1 MSIEKRFFG
10 KLDGKGDVDI
20 YKITNKNGAFVELM
34 TLGAGIHSINV
45 PDRNGKLGDVV
56 LGFDDVNNYLNPD
69 LGYQGL
75 VVGRYANR
83 IRDAKFSMDGVEYNT
98 PKNQGTWTLHG
109 GGRFSFNIWEVKE
122 TGNDFVVFSFFSPDM
137 QDGFPGNFTMNVKYT
152 FDDSNTLKIEYFVLS
167 DKKTV
172 ANPTNHAYFNLSADS
187 SKTVED
193 EYAYL
198 FIDCLPPRKFSV
210 YPKNLDDFAIGYCL
224 GEGLIK
230 TNEDIEEIKVS
241 KTNVLVKTRLNH
253 TSEEDFEQDD
263 IVQKR
268 KGECE
273 HACVCRLLEYQGV
286 NSDNAGGIR
295 SQLKTVTPNNSPLK
309 IDATQIIKDMENLK
323 ENAKIWQET
332 GSVHVAQL
340 IYKNKSIIR
349 EDVSRHVAVDKV
361 IGAAFKSGYDLTQ
374 SYITYSGRMPADML
388 IKVIR
393 VGIPIIISN
402 AAPAASGYEI
412 AKKGN
417 ITMVGFVRNNRFN
430 LYSAPQRINLEK

>member
-109 GGRFSFNIWEVKE
+109 GGRFSINIWEVKE
-122 TGNDFVVFSFFSPDM
+122 TGDDFVVFSFFSPDM

-210 YPKNLDDFAIGYCL
+210 YPKNLDDFAIGYYL

-286 NSDNAGGIR
+286 NSDNA
-295 SQLKTVTPNNSPLK
+295 
-309 IDATQIIKDMENLK
+309 
-323 ENAKIWQET
+323 
-332 GSVHVAQL
+332 
-340 IYKNKSIIR
+340 
-349 EDVSRHVAVDKV
+349 
-361 IGAAFKSGYDLTQ
+361 
-374 SYITYSGRMPADML
+374 
-388 IKVIR
+388 
-393 VGIPIIISN
+393 
-402 AAPAASGYEI
+402 
-412 AKKGN
+412 
-417 ITMVGFVRNNRFN
+417 
-430 LYSAPQRINLEK
+430 